1 MNRKIMVSKTVDPA
15 RLKGVGMDAFRAA
28 VEQVRTMNT
37 ALAPHRGKKSACW
50 VCGADNARPAASIHG
65 IEFVQCQECTH
76 VYQSHIIPYET
87 LRDYFADDTDINV
100 HVADGQF
107 EYRVNEVG
115 VPKVRAILDRIA
127 ELGVDI
133 STGRWLD
140 CGCGSGDIMYIAK
153 QAGWDTA
160 GYDIGKAGIQI
171 ANRAGLS
178 GAYCTDL
185 EGFVSGPF
193 VKEQGGKKF
202 DVVTAFGYIDV
213 LVEPREALKTIRSMI
228 KPGGFF
234 CMHQP
239 HFDSV
244 THDLNIRYP
253 EKAIRYLN
261 AGQRSSFTRPSIERF
276 LGDAGFEI
284 VLEWRFGLDMYN
296 LMAFMCLQQ
305 PGFIDTTAYRTML
318 DNFNGYQHAVDEQ
331 GRNDTMMVLA
341 RLT

>member
-37 ALAPHRGKKSACW
+37 ALAPHRGMKSACW
-50 VCGADNARPAASIHG
+50 VCGADNAKPAASIHG
-65 IEFVQCQECTH
+65 IEFVQCNECTH

-133 STGRWLD
+133 RSGRWLD
-140 CGCGSGDIMYIAK
+140 CGCGSGDIMYIAQ
-153 QAGWDTA
+153 QAGWETA

-193 VKEQGGKKF
+193 VKEQGGRKF

-228 KPGGFF
+228 RPGGFF

-253 EKAIRYLN
+253 DKAIRYLN

-296 LMAFMCLQQ
+296 LMAFMSLQQ
-305 PGFIDTTAYRTML
+305 PGFIDTAAYRTML
-318 DNFNGYQHAVDEQ
+318 DNFNGFQHAIDEQ